1 MENRELM
8 PAAHN
13 DRALTASEFFSRA
26 QERLTFD
33 VPAGFAD
40 PTVIPRH
47 DQQDADPAVVA
58 AIAAVRPIRLAAVL
72 VPIIER
78 DEPSVLF
85 TQRTAHL
92 TDHAGQISFPGGK
105 IDASDQSPAAAA
117 LREAEEVEIA
127 ACRCPL
133 SGVKRTH
140 ALQKHSPRMIP
151 SVIIE
156 LASRREIVAPSILGG
171 IHYWYAQSS
180 FLKARA
186 DCLAVSISAW
196 KSFLKCHQNGQPV
209 RHFPEHWVLIHLPT
223 HHFYYLSTGNRRRVI
238 RRAKE
243 WLLLSIKQ
251 N

>member
-1 MENRELM
+1 MDNRELM

-33 VPAGFAD
+33 VPAGFVD
-40 PTVIPRH
+40 PTVIPRY

-105 IDASDQSPAAAA
+105 IDASDESPAAAA
-117 LREAEEVEIA
+117 LREAEEEIA
-127 ACRCPL
+127 L
-133 SGVKRTH
+133 
-140 ALQKHSPRMIP
+140 PR
-151 SVIIE
+151 
-156 LASRREIVAPSILGG
+156 RFVAPIGYLD
-171 IHYWYAQSS
+171 IHMTPFGHRIVPVLARVRPGFALRLNRDETDEAFEVPLA
-180 FLKARA
+180 FLMAP
-186 DCLAVSISAW
+186 
-196 KSFLKCHQNGQPV
+196 QNHKRESRDWNG
-209 RHFPEHWVLIHLPT
+209 LI
-223 HHFYYLSTGNRRRVI
+223 
-238 RRAKE
+238 
-243 WLLLSIKQ
+243 LSIYAMPFGDR
-251 N
+251 NIWGASEHPS